1 MPAQD
6 VNTQEMNM
14 RPTMVRRSCFALSL
28 LALVYAAVMTVV
40 WPSGVR
46 AAEDADQE
54 VVIVAFGD
62 SLVAGYQL
70 APGDSFPAQL
80 QEALREEGVNARVI
94 NAGVSGDTTADALA
108 RLDWTLPG
116 EADAVIVELGANDAL
131 RGFDLDETHE
141 ALDEILAKLKDRDL
155 PVLLAGM
162 EAPRNYGEDYSQQ
175 FRAMFGELSEK
186 RDVLFYPFFLD
197 GVAMNPELNQP
208 DGIHP
213 TAEGVAVIVENIM
226 PKVLQLIAQA
236 RDGTAS
242 VN

>member
-1 MPAQD
+1 
-6 VNTQEMNM
+6 M
-14 RPTMVRRSCFALSL
+14 RPTITRRSSFS
-28 LALVYAAVMTVV
+28 LALLTVVYAAAMAVV
-40 WPSGVR
+40 WP
-46 AAEDADQE
+46 AAAQTAENADQA

-80 QEALREEGVNARVI
+80 EDSLREEGVNARVI

-108 RLDWTLPG
+108 RLDWALPDD
-116 EADAVIVELGANDAL
+116 ADAVIVELGANDGL
-131 RGFDLDETHE
+131 RGFDLDETRR
-141 ALDEILAKLKDRDL
+141 ALDDILTKLKARDL

-162 EAPRNYGEDYSQQ
+162 EAPRNYGEDYSRR
-175 FRAMFGELSEK
+175 FRVMFAELAEK
-186 RDVLFYPFFLD
+186 HDVLFYPFFLD

-213 TAEGVAVIVENIM
+213 TAEGVEVIVENIL
-226 PKVLQLIAQA
+226 PKVRELIAQA
-236 RDGTAS
+236 SERSAS

>member
-1 MPAQD
+1 
-6 VNTQEMNM
+6 M
-14 RPTMVRRSCFALSL
+14 RPTITRRSSFS
-28 LALVYAAVMTVV
+28 LALIAIVYGAVMAAV
-40 WPSGVR
+40 WPS
-46 AAEDADQE
+46 APKAEENADQE

-70 APGDSFPAQL
+70 APGESFPAQL
-80 QEALREEGVNARVI
+80 QDALREDGVNARVI

-108 RLDWTLPG
+108 RLDWALPS

-131 RGFDLDETHE
+131 RGFDLGETRE
-141 ALDEILAKLKDRDL
+141 ALDEIVAKLKNRNL

-175 FRAMFGELSEK
+175 FRAMFAELAEK
-186 RDVLFYPFFLD
+186 HDVLFYPFFLE

-226 PKVLQLIAQA
+226 PKVQQLIAQA
-236 RDGTAS
+236 REGSAS

>member
-1 MPAQD
+1 
-6 VNTQEMNM
+6 M
-14 RPTMVRRSCFALSL
+14 RPTITRRSSFS
-28 LALVYAAVMTVV
+28 LALLTVVYAAAMAVV
-40 WPSGVR
+40 WP
-46 AAEDADQE
+46 AAAQTAENADQA

-80 QEALREEGVNARVI
+80 EDSLREEGVNARVI

-108 RLDWTLPG
+108 RLDWALPDD
-116 EADAVIVELGANDAL
+116 ADAVIVELGANDAL
-131 RGFDLDETHE
+131 RGFDLDETRQ
-141 ALDEILAKLKDRDL
+141 ALDEILAELKERNL

-162 EAPRNYGEDYSQQ
+162 EAPRNYGEDYSQR
-175 FRAMFGELSEK
+175 FRVMFAELAEK
-186 RDVLFYPFFLD
+186 HDVLFYPFFLE

-226 PKVLQLIAQA
+226 SNVQQLIAQA
-236 RDGTAS
+236 RDGAAS